1 MSSLRTRAQGS
12 TPILTLLAL
21 FLAIGAPSLHAV
33 GIQSPTAGSL
43 SGTLTDSTGAAIA
56 GATVQ
61 VVKSTG
67 DVLQTATSDA
77 TGRYSFNNIPDHSY
91 RLRVSAKGFARATQ
105 NIVIHAGIPVVVD
118 VTLAVGSV
126 TDVVNVNTDTS
137 GQVEPDP
144 SSHTDIDRQMIA
156 RLPMPQSSTGMSTL
170 ITLASPG
177 VSADSNGMFHPL
189 GEHSDTTYSIDG
201 QPVSDQQSK
210 TFSNQIDMS
219 AIASVEVLDGVIPP
233 EFGDKASLVAKTTT
247 KSGLNTHG
255 VHGSLTGAYGSFG
268 SPSTGLTL
276 SAGHKNFGN
285 FFAANALRSGRFLDS
300 PQFIALHDRGN
311 SESIFNRTDWQPR
324 TSDSLQLNLSLARSW
339 FQQPNQYDQPQQDQ
353 RQQNKSFNVS
363 PMWTHIINDH
373 TVLNL
378 TTYVRQDRISYYPS
392 ADPFDDT
399 PATLSQSRRLTNAGI
414 KADLSYVRGIHT
426 IKGGVNFYHTFLS
439 EAFSTGLTD
448 AGYNSPCVDAS
459 GVPVA
464 DQSLRSIVQCA
475 PAGYEANADYLPGLQ
490 KYDLTRGGSLFRFRG
505 RTDIKQEAV
514 YLVDNIAW
522 RSWNFLIGGRA
533 DNYNGLS
540 SRSMFQ
546 PRLGATYTYKP
557 TSTVLKL
564 GYSKLF
570 PTPYNEN
577 LILSSATGAGGLASS
592 GGASSDTALKPG
604 KRNQF
609 NVGIQQAIGR
619 HAVLS
624 ADYFWKFTNRDYD
637 FDVLF
642 NTPLTF
648 PIQWRKSKIDGFD
661 ARVTFPHQYGFDA
674 YVAIGHTRARFF
686 GPATGGLIF
695 NSPLSTGAF
704 RIDHDQAFEQ
714 TTHVQYQP
722 KKTLPWAALT
732 WRFDSGAV
740 AGAVPD
746 YQTALG
752 FTPDQQAQIQLYCG
766 TQVASLTNPIRSCN
780 SPQQGA
786 KLLTIPAPGTYDPD
800 KNPPRIA
807 GRNLLDASLGW
818 DNVFHRFMPTDHVKT
833 DLSVTA
839 TNLTNKVALYN
850 FLSTFSGTHFVSP
863 RALSAQVTFNF

>member
-1 MSSLRTRAQGS
+1 MFSVRTLVKGFTTAF
-12 TPILTLLAL
+12 AL
-21 FLAIGAPSLHAV
+21 YLAICAPPLHAAEM
-33 GIQSPTAGSL
+33 QSSTTGSL
-43 SGTLTDSTGAAIA
+43 SGTLTDSTGAAIS
-56 GATVQ
+56 GATVAISKTASQ
-61 VVKSTG
+61 AQ
-67 DVLQTATSDA
+67 QTTTSDA
-77 TGRYSFNNIPDHSY
+77 SGHYTFTNVPEHSY
-91 RLRVSAKGFARATQ
+91 RLRASAPGFATATQ
-105 NIVIHAGIPVVVD
+105 NIVIHAGMPVVAD
-118 VTLAVGSV
+118 MTLAVGGV
-126 TDVVNVNTDTS
+126 TDTVNVNTDTS
-137 GQVEPDP
+137 DQVEPDP
-144 SSHTDIDRQMIA
+144 SSHTDIDQQMIS
-156 RLPMPQSSTGMSTL
+156 RLPVPQSSTGLSTL

-210 TFSNQIDMS
+210 TFSNQMDMS

-233 EFGDKASLVAKTTT
+233 EYGDKASLVAKTTT

-255 VHGSLTGAYGSFG
+255 VHGSLTGGYGSFG

-276 SAGHKNFGN
+276 SVGHKHFGD
-285 FFAANALRSGRFLDS
+285 FLSVDALRSGRFLDS
-300 PQFIALHDRGN
+300 PEVTPLHDRGN
-311 SESIFNRTDWQPR
+311 SESVFNRVDWQPR
-324 TSDSLQLNLSLARSW
+324 TADSLQLNLSVARSW
-339 FQQPNQYDQPQQDQ
+339 FQQPNQFDQPRQDQ

-363 PMWTHIINDH
+363 PMWAHIINDH

-378 TTYVRQDRISYYPS
+378 NTYVRQDRIAYYPS
-392 ADPFDDT
+392 ANPFDDS

-426 IKGGVNFYHTFLS
+426 IKGGANFYHTFLS

-448 AGYNSPCVDAS
+448 AGYNSPCVDS
-459 GVPVA
+459 NGVPVA
-464 DQSLRSIVQCA
+464 DPTLRNTAQCGA
-475 PAGYEANADYLPGLQ
+475 SGYTVNANYLPGLARF
-490 KYDLTRGGSLFRFRG
+490 DLTRNGALFSFKG

-514 YLVDNIAW
+514 YLEDNIAW

-540 SRSMFQ
+540 SRSMLQ
-546 PRLGATYTYKP
+546 PRLGVTYTYKP

-577 LILSSATGAGGLASS
+577 LILSSSTGAGGLASS
-592 GGASSDTALKPG
+592 GGAFGQTALKPG

-609 NVGIQQAIGR
+609 NAGIEQAIGR

-624 ADYFWKFTNRDYD
+624 ADYFWKYTDRDFD

-648 PIQWRKSKIDGFD
+648 PIQWKKSKIDGFD
-661 ARVTFPHQYGFDA
+661 ARLTFPHQYGFDG

-686 GPATGGLIF
+686 GPETGGLIF
-695 NSPLSTGAF
+695 NSPLNTGAF

-722 KKTLPWAALT
+722 KKTLPWAAIT

-752 FTPDQQAQIQLYCG
+752 FTPDQQQQIQLYCG
-766 TQVASLTNPIRSCN
+766 TQVATLANPIRSCN
-780 SPQQGA
+780 SSQQGS
-786 KLLTIPAPGTYDPD
+786 KLLTIPSPGTFNPD
-800 KNPPRIA
+800 RNPARVA

-818 DNVFHRFMPTDHVKT
+818 DNVLHHLAPNEHVKT
-833 DLSVTA
+833 DLSLTA

-850 FLSTFSGTHFVSP
+850 FLSTFSGTHYVSP